1 MAVFR
6 FFLFIHVQGV
16 QPMKPCK
23 FILAAICALTAA
35 ASAHA
40 ESGSVP
46 YVCQGG
52 KKISVSYV
60 FNDETGFPVKAEFAV
75 KGQRQTLAYDDAK
88 SDHVDSFFVSAKG
101 WRLTAPALTIKEYK
115 KTDGIMITSPQDE
128 ILFKECAPAQK
139 KKGRKQ

>member
-1 MAVFR
+1 
-6 FFLFIHVQGV
+6 
-16 QPMKPCK
+16 MKPCK
-23 FILAAICALTAA
+23 CILAAISALTAA

-75 KGQRQTLAYDDAK
+75 KGQRQSLADDDAK
-88 SDHVDSFFVSAKG
+88 SDHV
-101 WRLTAPALTIKEYK
+101 APALTIKEYK

-139 KKGRKQ
+139 KKGRK

>member
-1 MAVFR
+1 
-6 FFLFIHVQGV
+6 
-16 QPMKPCK
+16 MKPCK

-88 SDHVDSFFVSAKG
+88 SDHVDSFFVSATG

>member
-1 MAVFR
+1 
-6 FFLFIHVQGV
+6 
-16 QPMKPCK
+16 MKPCK

-115 KTDGIMITSPQDE
+115 RRTAS
-128 ILFKECAPAQK
+128 
-139 KKGRKQ
+139 

>member
-1 MAVFR
+1 
-6 FFLFIHVQGV
+6 
-16 QPMKPCK
+16 MKPCK

-46 YVCQGG
+46 YVCQA
-52 KKISVSYV
+52 
-60 FNDETGFPVKAEFAV
+60 VKAEFAV

-139 KKGRKQ
+139 KKGRK